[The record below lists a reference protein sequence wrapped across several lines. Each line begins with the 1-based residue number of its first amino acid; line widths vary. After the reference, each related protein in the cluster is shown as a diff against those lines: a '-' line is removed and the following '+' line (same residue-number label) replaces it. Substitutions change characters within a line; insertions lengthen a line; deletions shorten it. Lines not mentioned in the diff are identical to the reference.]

1 MMQFLDNL
9 LILRI
14 KFIGLCSF
22 FLCCFVL
29 NGKSYASLKTE
40 IEELNARLEEMYQ
53 HKLKLKERFSNLQ
66 KEFDG
71 LTQRISSDSS
81 ITPNLEPE
89 KIPPRESLIED
100 GFPRVEQTRGLVSVY
115 DQKSGAFVPVTTGAS
130 INSKKLFSV
139 PADGELIVSFPSKI
153 AARVGENSRIVIG
166 PEEEGKYEV
175 DLRSG
180 TVSTLLD
187 PQRDKVTSPTFA
199 VRTKSGI
206 TEAKGTFYAV
216 TEYNGQTYT
225 AVKKG
230 KVKKDTI
237 PPSKPDFSAYLKK
250 SKSAPKIGQS
260 SVK

>member
-1 MMQFLDNL
+1 MIQFLDYL
-9 LILRI
+9 IILRI
-14 KFIGLCSF
+14 KFIGLCTF
-22 FLCCFVL
+22 LLCCFVL

-71 LTQRISSDSS
+71 LTQKISTDSS
-81 ITPNLEPE
+81 SKPKLEPE
-89 KIPPRESLIED
+89 KIPTRESLIED

-115 DQKSGAFVPVTTGAS
+115 DQKSGSFVPVTTGAS

-139 PADGELIVSFPSKI
+139 SADGELIVSFPSKI
-153 AARVGENSRIVIG
+153 AARVGGNSRIVIG
-166 PEEEGKYEV
+166 PAEEGKYEV

-180 TVSTLLD
+180 TISALLD
-187 PQRDKVTSPTFA
+187 PQRDKATSPSFA
-199 VRTKSGI
+199 VRTKSGVA
-206 TEAKGTFYAV
+206 EAKGTFYAV
-216 TEYNGQTYT
+216 TEYKGQTYT
-225 AVKKG
+225 AVKTG
-230 KVKKDTI
+230 KVKKETI

-250 SKSAPKIGQS
+250 SNPPPKIGQS